1 MKSRNK
7 RLSAVLLAGAVFV
20 SLITPQRIAFAS
32 SNNIVISTAEEF
44 IEFADNCTLDSWS
57 RNKTVTLEA
66 DINLA
71 FNEWKPIPIFSGTF
85 NGNGHTISG
94 VRITSTG
101 SDMGLFR
108 FVEKGGVVEGLNVSG
123 TVMPGGTQT
132 SVGGIIGENRG
143 TVKNCEFNGS
153 VIGEKNVGGVVGT
166 NADSGMVISC
176 SAKGSVRGNTGTGG
190 IAGENAGTL
199 INCEN
204 NAGINLT
211 QTNEGSSET
220 DIDKILEDADN
231 DEEEN
236 ILGSTS
242 DTGGIVGYSDGIV
255 QSCVNRG
262 DVGYPHVGY
271 NTGGIAG
278 RQTGYLS
285 GCVNY
290 GSIYGRKEV
299 GGIVGQTE
307 PYLSISPSSS
317 LLDDLQSELNKLN
330 DMINSALDSSQG
342 LGNTASAHLTDIKVS
357 ADVALDSAKSVSDN
371 ITDFVDGNINA
382 VNMLTA
388 DISNAIDL
396 AKPAAD
402 DFSEIGAELS
412 TIADALSDCV
422 DLTKQFTDMT
432 DAASDNIKAS
442 IDHLRDCSENA
453 KSIAEQIGSAL
464 DELQWSVIEDDA
476 EAFKDAADALKRAIE
491 AAGVM
496 TAELSDISDDISGI
510 IDEIGGENAADN
522 EDLNAALNDFADAM
536 QKIADSLPTIADDLE
551 NAADKLSGATAEAE
565 RAAENL
571 SLALGSMRDAI
582 NELEPAHELGKAAL
596 DDLGTA
602 LDHTSYVGKLC
613 EHAFAC
619 ISDSLDSLSDMDRS
633 PFKPLGGD
641 IRAQSDTLFDALSKM
656 FDEAEE
662 LNTDLDNDANALVD
676 ELKAINAQIRVIT
689 DLVINEIRS
698 VTGETVSD
706 LNDHIQDTSEED
718 IAATREGKVAD
729 CRNCGSVDGDRNIGG
744 IAGSMAIEYD
754 LDPEDDITNNL
765 SVRARFETKSV
776 VQGCVNYGDVTA
788 KKDCAGGLAG
798 RMELGTLIDGQN
810 YGAVTGTDYVGGA
823 AGYANA
829 SVRNCYNKSRLSGS
843 TYIGGIAG
851 YAKRLSGCCTIT
863 TIVEGE
869 EFLGAVLGK
878 EMEDAS
884 IHGNFFVDTGVA
896 GVDGISYSGKAEPV
910 TFQRLSDTADIPA
923 EMLSFSISLYAD
935 DELIEKLPFSY
946 GQKLSTIAL
955 PDVPEKTGNYGVWE
969 ALPEY
974 APSDLVIN
982 AEYRAIVTIAQSAE
996 VNGKLPLALA
1006 SGEFTEDIGLSVT
1019 EEDAAK
1025 PVGAGS
1031 NAKIYRL
1038 KLENSGLGELD
1049 TVPVRLLN
1057 PGSSKAMVWVME
1069 NGAWKSVSSEQN
1081 GKYMLAEMLGTEG
1094 VFCVA
1099 NPDVAWIPFA
1109 AGGAAVIAIA
1119 IIVLS
1124 VRRAKKRKKAKS
1136 LSTSNK

>member
-57 RNKTVTLEA
+57 KNKTVTLNA

-71 FNEWKPIPIFSGTF
+71 FNEWKPIPVFGGTF
-85 NGNGHTISG
+85 NGNGHTVSG

-299 GGIVGQTE
+299 GGIVGQAE
-307 PYLSISPSSS
+307 PYLSVSPDSS
-317 LLDDLQSELNKLN
+317 LLDELQSELNTLN
-330 DMINSALDSSQG
+330 DMIDGALDSSQG
-342 LGNTASAHLTDIKVS
+342 LGNTASAHLTDIKAS
-357 ADVALDSAKSVSDN
+357 ADIALDSAKNVSDN
-371 ITDFVDGNINA
+371 ITDFVDGNINV
-382 VNMLTA
+382 VNMVTA

-402 DFSEIGAELS
+402 DFSEIGAEIS
-412 TIADALSDCV
+412 VIADALSDCV
-422 DLTKQFTDMT
+422 EIMERFTELT
-432 DAASDNIKAS
+432 DAAKDDMKLAA
-442 IDHLRDCSENA
+442 DHLKDCAENA
-453 KSIAEQIGSAL
+453 KTISEQIGDAL
-464 DELQWSVIEDDA
+464 DAIQWSVIEDDA
-476 EAFKDAADALKRAIE
+476 EAFKDAAEALKRAIE
-491 AAGVM
+491 AAG
-496 TAELSDISDDISGI
+496 ALSDDTDDVTGSIDDILG
-510 IDEIGGENAADN
+510 EIGGNITDN
-522 EDLNAALNDFADAM
+522 KDVNDALNDFADAM
-536 QKIADSLPTIADDLE
+536 QKIADSLPTVADDLK
-551 NAADKLSGATAEAE
+551 NISGKLSGATNEAE
-565 RAAENL
+565 KAADN
-571 SLALGSMRDAI
+571 
-582 NELEPAHELGKAAL
+582 LGKAVGSARDAL
-596 DDLGTA
+596 DDLEPANELEKSA
-602 LDHTSYVGKLC
+602 LDKLGIVFDHTSRIGKLG
-613 EHAFAC
+613 EHAFGC
-619 ISDSLDSLSDMDRS
+619 VSDALDSLSDTDRS
-633 PFKPLGGD
+633 PFKPLGGEV
-641 IRAQSDTLFDALSKM
+641 REQSDTLFDALSKM

-662 LNTDLDNDANALVD
+662 LNTDLNSDADAFVG

-729 CRNCGSVDGDRNIGG
+729 CRNHGSVNGDRNIGG
-744 IAGSMAIEYD
+744 IAGAMAIEYD
-754 LDPEDDITNNL
+754 LDPEDDIANNM
-765 SVRARFETKSV
+765 SIRARFETKAV

-798 RMELGTLIDGQN
+798 RTELGTLIDGQN
-810 YGAVTGTDYVGGA
+810 YGTISGTDYVGGA

-829 SVRNCYNKSRLSGS
+829 SVRSCYSKCRLSGS

-851 YAKRLSGCCTIT
+851 YAKRLSDCYAIT
-863 TIVEGE
+863 TVVEGK
-869 EFLGAVLGK
+869 EFIGAVLGK
-878 EMEDAS
+878 EMEDAA
-884 IHGNFFVDTGVA
+884 INGNFFVDTGIA
-896 GVDGISYSGKAEPV
+896 GEDGISYSGKAEPI
-910 TFQRLSDTADIPA
+910 TFQRLSGISDIPA
-923 EMLSFSISLYAD
+923 EMLSFDISLYAD

-946 GQKLSTIAL
+946 GQRLSTIAL

-969 ALPEY
+969 TLPEY

-982 AEYRAIVTIAQSAE
+982 AEYHAIVTIAQSAE
-996 VNGKLPLALA
+996 INGKLPLALA

-1019 EEDAAK
+1019 EDDIAK

-1038 KLENSGLGELD
+1038 KLESSGLGELD

-1057 PGSSKAMVWVME
+1057 PGSSKAMVWIME
-1069 NGAWKSVSSEQN
+1069 DGAWKSVSSEQN
-1081 GKYMLAEMLGTEG
+1081 GKYMLAEMLGTEA
-1094 VFCVA
+1094 VFCIA
-1099 NPDVAWIPFA
+1099 NPDIAWIPFA
-1109 AGGAAVIAIA
+1109 VGGATVIAIV

-1124 VRRAKKRKKAKS
+1124 VRRAKKRKKAKTAV
-1136 LSTSNK
+1136 STK